1 MVEQLNKNQL
11 STQPLIKST
20 FVDLYTQQHRIQFLS
35 KKQCEGKLENISN
48 FKIMKNTT
56 YWKVR
61 DTTKLADKGK
71 LYLWKNSL
79 ERKKIFK
86 IND

>member
-1 MVEQLNKNQL
+1 MIQKGKTDKSTIILENFKIQSQVLVEQLNKNQL
-11 STQPLIKST
+11 STQPLIKFT

-56 YWKVR
+56 Y
-61 DTTKLADKGK
+61 
-71 LYLWKNSL
+71 
-79 ERKKIFK
+79 
-86 IND
+86 